1 MTVTIWHNPNCGT
14 SRKVLAMI
22 RASGV
27 EPEVIAYLD
36 HPPPAEAIRRLA
48 AEAGLTIPEWRV
60 LAHLSQS
67 GPVSVRDIN
76 ARVNLDKSVVS
87 RAASRLEQAG
97 LLRKSSDD
105 SDQRLVA
112 LDLTDQGRALMERL
126 GRIAETFQ
134 ADLMRELGEDGPQL
148 SRTLGR
154 LMNRA

>member
-1 MTVTIWHNPNCGT
+1 MSFDLDGFLPYRLSVAAARI
-14 SRKVLAMI
+14 SRRFAGLY
-22 RASGV
+22 G
-27 EPEVIAYLD
+27 P
-36 HPPPAEAIRRLA
+36 
-48 AEAGLTIPEWRV
+48 EAGLTIPEWRV

-67 GPVSVRDIN
+67 GPVRVRDIN

-97 LLRKSSDD
+97 LLRKSSED

-112 LDLTDQGRALMERL
+112 LDLTDQGRELMERM